1 MSLPRLTRTFVLVSL
16 LLVNA
21 ISLSRAR
28 AAQPAVYERTF
39 HQSAQAVQKIVDQ
52 MQASISGRLPVLD
65 GFVLATEHPF
75 DKYQRAF
82 YQATVQI
89 KPTEAGAVVHVSAK
103 ITAWYSDSVSSRS
116 GYQLL
121 DSNGRIE
128 NDILDQL
135 SDRLATLEKSPKSVP
150 ATNEVPATHEIPT
163 TNHARPAAPANATE
177 ANVISAP
184 SPRPS
189 TAFSTSPRVLTGADA
204 ARPDANDHQT
214 SDSEQNKLKTE
225 LDQLQ
230 EALRNQG
237 HPRNLV
243 AVKKSG
249 TAVVATASLNAKL
262 LFKASAHDEFELLN
276 FNQDWVH
283 VRISGLSRGWLWRND
298 VEMPDGISDTQA
310 APKKPLVADI
320 FRVVREETA
329 PFPGDWEPLR
339 GSTVKVISVQKTDD
353 SAKDAGPA
361 VRLEY
366 AKSLF
371 DKNYSD
377 LTQAQGKLAG
387 IVLIFDSADGGMIAA
402 PQSVLDKWKSGAL
415 TDAAFWHN
423 CFFDPP
429 ETFLPPEPAGSR

>member
-1 MSLPRLTRTFVLVSL
+1 MSLSRSARTFALVSL
-16 LLVNA
+16 LLVSA
-21 ISLSRAR
+21 ISLPRAGASQ
-28 AAQPAVYERTF
+28 AAGYERTF
-39 HQSAQAVQKIVDQ
+39 HQSAQAVRKIVDQ
-52 MQASISGRLPVLD
+52 MQASMSGRLPVLE
-65 GFVLATEHPF
+65 GFALATEHPF

-89 KPTEAGAVVHVSAK
+89 KPTDAGAVVHVSAK
-103 ITAWYSDSVSSRS
+103 ITAWYGDSVASRS

-128 NDILDQL
+128 TDILDQI
-135 SDRLATLEKSPKSVP
+135 SDRIASLEKSPKPVP
-150 ATNEVPATHEIPT
+150 ATNQAPVTSEVPAT
-163 TNHARPAAPANATE
+163 NHARAASPANPTE

-184 SPRPS
+184 SPQPS
-189 TAFSTSPRVLTGADA
+189 SAFSTSPHVLPGAAAVRPEAIDHKTGD
-204 ARPDANDHQT
+204 
-214 SDSEQNKLKTE
+214 SDQDKLKTE
-225 LDQLQ
+225 FDQLR
-230 EALRNQG
+230 ETLRNQG

-249 TAVVATASLNAKL
+249 TAVVATPSLSAKI

-298 VEMPDGISDTQA
+298 VEMPDGISDTEA

-339 GSTVKVISVQKTDD
+339 GSTVKLLSVQKADD
-353 SAKDAGPA
+353 SAKDAGPVA
-361 VRLEY
+361 RLDF

-371 DKNYSD
+371 DKNYPD
-377 LTQAQGKLAG
+377 LTQAQGKIAG
-387 IVLIFDSADGGMIAA
+387 IVLIFDSSDGGMIAA

-429 ETFLPPEPAGSR
+429 EAFLPQEPAGSR